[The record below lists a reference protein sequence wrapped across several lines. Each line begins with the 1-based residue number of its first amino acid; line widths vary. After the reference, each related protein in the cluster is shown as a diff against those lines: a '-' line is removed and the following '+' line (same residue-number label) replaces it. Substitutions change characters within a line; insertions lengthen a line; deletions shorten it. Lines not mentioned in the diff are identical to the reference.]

1 MVLAVAPVTDIT
13 VWVRSS
19 GLLIVLYVTGA
30 ILLSR
35 FVQWLAGRVTG
46 RIDARSGTG
55 TDILRAEAAKH
66 GHAVTQVITW
76 AVVVLIYCSTAVLVL
91 QGLHVPITG
100 LVAPATLAGVALG
113 FGAQRLVQDI
123 LAGLFIIT
131 ERQYGFADVIRIAP
145 LGTETGVTGTVEE
158 LTLRMTRLRT
168 IDGEVV
174 IVPNGQITQVTNL
187 SRDWARAV
195 VDVPVPSTADVQ
207 RVREILQRVAQEAR
221 DDEALGPLILDAPPV
236 VGVESL
242 EVDGVRL
249 SIVARTLPGKQ
260 FDVGRELR
268 SRVAVAVQAAGI
280 AVSAGLNTAD
290 PVGTT

>member
-19 GLLIVLYVTGA
+19 GLLIVLYVTGS

-35 FVQWLAGRVTG
+35 FMQWLAGTMTR
-46 RIDARSGTG
+46 RIDARSDPS
-55 TDILRAEAAKH
+55 TDVLRAEAAKH
-66 GHAVTQVITW
+66 SHTVTQVITW
-76 AVVVLIYCSTAVLVL
+76 AVVVLIYCSAAVLVL
-91 QGLHVPITG
+91 QGFHVPITG

>member
-19 GLLIVLYVTGA
+19 GLLIVLYATGA

-35 FVQWLAGRVTG
+35 FVQWLAGRVIR
-46 RIDARSGTG
+46 RIDARSGPG
-55 TDILRAEAAKH
+55 TDVLRAEAAKH
-66 GHAVTQVITW
+66 GHAVTQVIAW
-76 AVVVLIYCSTAVLVL
+76 AVVVLIYCSAAVLVL
-91 QGLHVPITG
+91 QGLNVPITSI
-100 LVAPATLAGVALG
+100 VAPAAVAGVALG
-113 FGAQRLVQDI
+113 FGAQRLVQDV
-123 LAGLFIIT
+123 LAGLLIVT
-131 ERQYGFADVIRIAP
+131 ERQYGFGDVIRVAP
-145 LGTETGVTGTVEE
+145 LGTETGVSGTVEE

-195 VDVPVPSTADVQ
+195 VDVPVPSTADVR

-221 DDEALGPLILDAPPV
+221 DDEVLGPLILDAPPV

-249 SIVARTLPGKQ
+249 RVVALTLPGRQ

-268 SRVAVAVQAAGI
+268 SRVAVAFQTAGI
-280 AVSAGLNTAD
+280 AVSAGLSTAD
-290 PVGTT
+290 PIRTR

>member
-19 GLLIVLYVTGA
+19 GLLIVLYATGA

-35 FVQWLAGRVTG
+35 FVQWLAGRVIR
-46 RIDARSGTG
+46 RIDARSGPG
-55 TDILRAEAAKH
+55 TDVLRAEAAKH
-66 GHAVTQVITW
+66 GHAVTQVIAW
-76 AVVVLIYCSTAVLVL
+76 AVVVLIYCSAAVLVL
-91 QGLHVPITG
+91 QGLNVPITSI
-100 LVAPATLAGVALG
+100 VAPAAVAGVALG
-113 FGAQRLVQDI
+113 FGAQRLVQDV
-123 LAGLFIIT
+123 LAGLLIVT
-131 ERQYGFADVIRIAP
+131 ERQYGFGDVIRVAP
-145 LGTETGVTGTVEE
+145 LGTETGVSGTVEE

-221 DDEALGPLILDAPPV
+221 DDEVLGPLILDAPPV

-249 SIVARTLPGKQ
+249 RVVALTLPGRQ

-268 SRVAVAVQAAGI
+268 SRVAVAFQTAGI
-280 AVSAGLNTAD
+280 AVSAGLSTAD
-290 PVGTT
+290 PIRTR